1 MADIKVSIRFFGDE
15 PVRSVW
21 DDESAK
27 WWMCAADVVSVLV
40 ETSNPRVYWA
50 TVKRRNRELFANCK
64 QLKLPARDGK
74 RYLTDVI
81 DESTLNAL
89 IAVVRS
95 TKKDVFLK
103 WLESVSDSIDEKSK
117 QKAYELFE
125 SGMVDEIEIGTVRGL
140 QQIHGYIFGGLYDFA
155 GKIRT
160 KNISKG
166 RRNHDEVMILSMR
179 RPFWQDC
186 EAIVPLHIKQGGF
199 AFASAMFLAEN
210 LNAIEKMP
218 EGTFEEIVQKY
229 VEMNIAHPF
238 MEGNG
243 RSMRIWLDLILKKN
257 LLCCVDW
264 SLIEKKDYLDAM
276 KISSAD
282 EKPILRLMQEA
293 LTDKIND
300 REVFMKGID
309 YSYYYET
316 EED

>member
-1 MADIKVSIRFFGDE
+1 MADLKVSIRFFDDG

-21 DDESAK
+21 DDETAK
-27 WWMCAADVVSVLV
+27 WWMCAADVVAALA

-50 TVKRRNRELFANCK
+50 TVKRRNPQLFANCK

-81 DESTLNAL
+81 DEASRNAL
-89 IAVVRS
+89 IAVIQS
-95 TKKDVFLK
+95 GKKDVFLR
-103 WLESVSDSIDEKSK
+103 WLSSVGSSIDEKSK

-125 SGMVDEIEIGTVRGL
+125 SGLINAVEVGTVRGL
-140 QQIHGYIFGGLYDFA
+140 QQIHAYIFDSLYDFA
-155 GKIRT
+155 GQIRT

-166 RRNHDEVMILSMR
+166 
-179 RPFWQDC
+179 
-186 EAIVPLHIKQGGF
+186 GF
-199 AFASAMFLAEN
+199 AFANARFLSDN
-210 LNAIEKMP
+210 LKKIEQMP
-218 EGTFEEIVQKY
+218 ESTLEEIVSKY

-243 RSMRIWLDLILKKN
+243 RSTRIWIDLILKKN
-257 LLCCVDW
+257 LSLCVDW
-264 SLIEKKDYLDAM
+264 SRIDKKAYLQAM
-276 KISSAD
+276 EQSPVTEA
-282 EKPILRLMQEA
+282 PILSLISGA

-316 EED
+316 EE

>member
-1 MADIKVSIRFFGDE
+1 MADLKVSIRFFDDV

-21 DDESAK
+21 DDETAK
-27 WWMCAADVVSVLV
+27 WWMCAADVVAALA

-50 TVKRRNRELFANCK
+50 TVKRRNPQLFANCK

-81 DESTLNAL
+81 DEASRNAL
-89 IAVVRS
+89 IAVIQS
-95 TKKDVFLK
+95 GKKDVFLR
-103 WLESVSDSIDEKSK
+103 WLSSVGSSIDEKSK

-125 SGMVDEIEIGTVRGL
+125 SGLINAVEVGTVRGL
-140 QQIHGYIFGGLYDFA
+140 QQIHAYIFDSLYDYA
-155 GKIRT
+155 GQIRT

-166 RRNHDEVMILSMR
+166 
-179 RPFWQDC
+179 
-186 EAIVPLHIKQGGF
+186 GF
-199 AFASAMFLAEN
+199 AFANARFLSDN
-210 LNAIEKMP
+210 LKKIEQMP
-218 EGTFEEIVQKY
+218 ESTLEEIVSKY

-243 RSMRIWLDLILKKN
+243 RSTRIWIDLILKKN
-257 LLCCVDW
+257 LSLCVDW
-264 SLIEKKDYLDAM
+264 SRIDKKAYLQAM
-276 KISSAD
+276 EQSPVTEA
-282 EKPILRLMQEA
+282 PILSLISGA

-316 EED
+316 EE

>member
-1 MADIKVSIRFFGDE
+1 MADLKVSIRFFDDV

-21 DDESAK
+21 DDETAK
-27 WWMCAADVVSVLV
+27 WWMCAADVVAALA

-50 TVKRRNRELFANCK
+50 TVKRRNPQLFANCK

-81 DESTLNAL
+81 DEASRNAL
-89 IAVVRS
+89 IAVIQS
-95 TKKDVFLK
+95 GKKDVFLR
-103 WLESVSDSIDEKSK
+103 WLSSVGSSIDEKSK

-125 SGMVDEIEIGTVRGL
+125 SGLINAVEVGTVRGL
-140 QQIHGYIFGGLYDFA
+140 QQIHAYIFDSLYDFA
-155 GKIRT
+155 GQIRT

-166 RRNHDEVMILSMR
+166 
-179 RPFWQDC
+179 
-186 EAIVPLHIKQGGF
+186 GF
-199 AFASAMFLAEN
+199 AFANARFLSDN
-210 LNAIEKMP
+210 LKKIEQRP
-218 EGTFEEIVQKY
+218 ESPLEEILSKY

-243 RSMRIWLDLILKKN
+243 RSTRIWIDLILKKN
-257 LLCCVDW
+257 LSLCVDW
-264 SLIEKKDYLDAM
+264 SQIDKKAYLQAM
-276 KISSAD
+276 EQSPVTEA
-282 EKPILRLMQEA
+282 PILSLISGA

-316 EED
+316 EE

>member
-1 MADIKVSIRFFGDE
+1 MADLKVSIRFFDDV

-21 DDESAK
+21 DDETAK
-27 WWMCAADVVSVLV
+27 WWMCAADVVAALA

-50 TVKRRNRELFANCK
+50 TVKRRNPQLFANCK

-81 DESTLNAL
+81 DEASRNAL
-89 IAVVRS
+89 IAVIQS
-95 TKKDVFLK
+95 GKKDVFLR
-103 WLESVSDSIDEKSK
+103 WLSSVGSSIDEKSK

-125 SGMVDEIEIGTVRGL
+125 SGLINAVEVGTVRGL
-140 QQIHGYIFGGLYDFA
+140 QQIHAYIFDSLYDFA
-155 GKIRT
+155 GQIRT

-166 RRNHDEVMILSMR
+166 
-179 RPFWQDC
+179 
-186 EAIVPLHIKQGGF
+186 GF
-199 AFASAMFLAEN
+199 AFANARFLSDN
-210 LNAIEKMP
+210 LKKIEQMP
-218 EGTFEEIVQKY
+218 ESTLEEIVSKY

-243 RSMRIWLDLILKKN
+243 RSTRIWIDLILKKN
-257 LLCCVDW
+257 LSLCVDW
-264 SLIEKKDYLDAM
+264 SRIDKKASLQAM
-276 KISSAD
+276 EQSPVTEA
-282 EKPILRLMQEA
+282 PILSLISGA

-316 EED
+316 EE

>member
-1 MADIKVSIRFFGDE
+1 MADLKVSIRFFDDV

-21 DDESAK
+21 DDETAK
-27 WWMCAADVVSVLV
+27 WWMCAADVVAALA

-50 TVKRRNRELFANCK
+50 TVKRRNPQLFANCK

-81 DESTLNAL
+81 DEASRNAL
-89 IAVVRS
+89 IAVIQS
-95 TKKDVFLK
+95 GKKDVFLR
-103 WLESVSDSIDEKSK
+103 WLSSVGSSIDEKSK

-125 SGMVDEIEIGTVRGL
+125 SGLINAVEVGTVRGL
-140 QQIHGYIFGGLYDFA
+140 QQIHAYIFDGLYDFA
-155 GKIRT
+155 GQIRT

-166 RRNHDEVMILSMR
+166 
-179 RPFWQDC
+179 
-186 EAIVPLHIKQGGF
+186 GF
-199 AFASAMFLAEN
+199 AFANARFLSDN
-210 LNAIEKMP
+210 LKKIEQMP
-218 EGTFEEIVQKY
+218 ESTLEEIVSKY

-243 RSMRIWLDLILKKN
+243 RSTRIWIDLILKKN
-257 LLCCVDW
+257 LSRCVDW
-264 SLIEKKDYLDAM
+264 SRIDKKAYLQAM
-276 KISSAD
+276 EQSPVTEA
-282 EKPILRLMQEA
+282 PILSLISGA

-316 EED
+316 EE

>member
-1 MADIKVSIRFFGDE
+1 MADLKVSIRFFDDV

-21 DDESAK
+21 DDETAK
-27 WWMCAADVVSVLV
+27 WWMCAADVVAALA

-50 TVKRRNRELFANCK
+50 TVKRRNPQLFANCK

-81 DESTLNAL
+81 DEASRNAL
-89 IAVVRS
+89 IAVIQS
-95 TKKDVFLK
+95 GKKDVFLR
-103 WLESVSDSIDEKSK
+103 WLSSVGSSIDEKSK

-125 SGMVDEIEIGTVRGL
+125 SGLINAVEVGTVRGL
-140 QQIHGYIFGGLYDFA
+140 QQIHAYIFDSLYDFA
-155 GKIRT
+155 GQIRT

-166 RRNHDEVMILSMR
+166 
-179 RPFWQDC
+179 
-186 EAIVPLHIKQGGF
+186 GF
-199 AFASAMFLAEN
+199 AFANARFLSDN
-210 LNAIEKMP
+210 LKKIEQMP
-218 EGTFEEIVQKY
+218 ESTLEEIVSKY

-243 RSMRIWLDLILKKN
+243 RSTRIWIDLILKKN
-257 LLCCVDW
+257 LSLCVDW
-264 SLIEKKDYLDAM
+264 SRIDKKAYLQAM
-276 KISSAD
+276 EQSPVNEA
-282 EKPILRLMQEA
+282 PILSLIREA

-316 EED
+316 EE

>member
-1 MADIKVSIRFFGDE
+1 MADLKVSIRFFDDV

-21 DDESAK
+21 DDETAK
-27 WWMCAADVVSVLV
+27 WWMCAADVVAALA

-50 TVKRRNRELFANCK
+50 TVKRRNPQLFANCK

-81 DESTLNAL
+81 DEASRNAL
-89 IAVVRS
+89 IAVIQS
-95 TKKDVFLK
+95 GKKDVFLR
-103 WLESVSDSIDEKSK
+103 WLSSVGSSIDEKSK

-125 SGMVDEIEIGTVRGL
+125 SGLINSVEVGTVRGL
-140 QQIHGYIFGGLYDFA
+140 QQIHAYIFDSLYDFA
-155 GKIRT
+155 GQIRT

-166 RRNHDEVMILSMR
+166 
-179 RPFWQDC
+179 
-186 EAIVPLHIKQGGF
+186 GF
-199 AFASAMFLAEN
+199 AFANARFLSDN
-210 LNAIEKMP
+210 LKKIEQMP
-218 EGTFEEIVQKY
+218 ESTLEEIVSKY

-243 RSMRIWLDLILKKN
+243 RSTRIWIDLILKKN
-257 LLCCVDW
+257 LSLCVDW
-264 SLIEKKDYLDAM
+264 SRIDKKAYLQAM
-276 KISSAD
+276 EQSPVTEA
-282 EKPILRLMQEA
+282 PILSLISGA

-316 EED
+316 EE